1 MKKRIFSLILPL
13 LLLAGCTPAQP
24 SDELTV
30 VATTYPVY
38 LFATAVTEGVE
49 GVRVERLNT
58 GETSC
63 LHDYTLSVTDMKLL
77 ERADVIAMS
86 GAGLEDFLEDALAT
100 SDAAVIDCS
109 EGVELLENLS
119 HHHDE
124 HDHSHDGHDHGH
136 FDPHIWMSA
145 NNAAIMLWNVA
156 EGLKHLDANHA
167 ERYEHNLSAAMELL
181 CGGEPSLATGRLLA
195 KAVGHTSLD
204 GFCTNTGMI
213 TFHDGF
219 QYFVRDIE
227 LELLEAIEEEAGSE
241 ASAREIKEISELVK
255 EHRIPAIF
263 TEKNGSAATANAIAR
278 ETGCKVYAL
287 DMIMSGEGSGIQPYI
302 DAMTYNIQTVLEA
315 MK

>member
-24 SDELTV
+24 TDELTV

-38 LFATAVTEGVE
+38 LFATAVTEGVD

-77 ERADVIAMS
+77 ERADVIVMS

-109 EGVELLENLS
+109 KGVALLENLS

-145 NNAAIMLWNVA
+145 DNAVIMLSNAA
-156 EGLKHLDANHA
+156 EGLKNLDAGHA
-167 ERYEHNLSAAMELL
+167 ELYEHNLSAALEQL
-181 CGGEPSLATGRLLA
+181 CGGERSLATERLLA
-195 KAVGHTSLD
+195 QAVGHTSLD
-204 GFCTNTGMI
+204 GVCTNTGII

-219 QYFVRDIE
+219 QYFVRDME

-241 ASAREIKEISELVK
+241 ASAHEIKEISELVK
-255 EHRIPAIF
+255 EQSIPAIF

-302 DAMTYNIQTVLEA
+302 DAMTYNIQTVAEA